1 MVAVSIENNNSLVPS
16 FDLALRSLPPPGPQ
30 FQGRPEK
37 PRKIW
42 SHAFAVKAGRRLA
55 YGFPYLYINP
65 MQPEK
70 CWVPFCIVLLNVSEP
85 KWLFCYKRC
94 NHYINT

>member
-37 PRKIW
+37 PHKIW
-42 SHAFAVKAGRRLA
+42 SKYRRMALRSRQDVGWLMDFLICILTQCSQKNV
-55 YGFPYLYINP
+55 GFPF
-65 MQPEK
+65 
-70 CWVPFCIVLLNVSEP
+70 V
-85 KWLFCYKRC
+85 LFC
-94 NHYINT
+94 